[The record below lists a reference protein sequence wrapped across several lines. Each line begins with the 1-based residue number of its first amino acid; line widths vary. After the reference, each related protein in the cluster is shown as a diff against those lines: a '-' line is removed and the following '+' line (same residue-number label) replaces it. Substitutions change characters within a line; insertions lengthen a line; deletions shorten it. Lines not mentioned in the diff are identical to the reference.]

1 MFSLKLELGGL
12 KRFYNKR
19 GPFQLGF
26 LPQLAAGKMGNRARE
41 ISI

>member
-1 MFSLKLELGGL
+1 MLSLKLELGGL
-12 KRFYNKR
+12 KRFYSKR

-26 LPQLAAGKMGNRARE
+26 VPQLAAGETENRARE